1 MSQQI
6 AWEND
11 FERAQK
17 RAVTED
23 KLIFIDFFD
32 PN

>member
-6 AWEND
+6 IWETD
-11 FERAQK
+11 FERAQT
-17 RAVTED
+17 RATAED

-32 PN
+32 PT